1 MARAHAQLTRE
12 GTHLGNR
19 SQRLTTI
26 TGSLVALPN
35 SLLRPKKNTMIPSQG
50 GHSYSATTPSKANI
64 FERDLLPLRAEL
76 ERAARRYVR
85 NPHDAQDL
93 VQETFA
99 KAWAAYDSFDPD
111 SNGRAWMHRILVNT
125 WISAYRRT
133 ERRPHELLTDSFTD
147 ADLAAEN
154 RQSSASVSAEARAL
168 QRMPN
173 DQIRRAMQKL
183 PQVMQEVVYYADVYQ
198 YTYKEIAELW
208 GIPVG
213 TVMSRI
219 HRARARL
226 REALC
231 EVARG
236 EGYTVECDPGDV
248 AA

>member
-1 MARAHAQLTRE
+1 
-12 GTHLGNR
+12 
-19 SQRLTTI
+19 
-26 TGSLVALPN
+26 
-35 SLLRPKKNTMIPSQG
+35 MIPPQIDQ
-50 GHSYSATTPSKANI
+50 SYSATTPSKAEL
-64 FERDLLPLRAEL
+64 FERDLLSLRAEL

-99 KAWAAYDSFDPD
+99 KAWAAYDTFDPD

-125 WISAYRRT
+125 WISAHRRM
-133 ERRPHELLTDSFTD
+133 ERRPQELLTDSFTD

-154 RQSSASVSAEARAL
+154 RRSSASVSAEARAL
-168 QRMPN
+168 QWMPN
-173 DQIRRAMQKL
+173 DQIRQAMQKL
-183 PQVMQEVVYYADVYQ
+183 PQVMQEVVYYADVCQ
-198 YTYKEIAELW
+198 YTYKEIAALE

-226 REALC
+226 RVALC
-231 EVARG
+231 EVACE
-236 EGYTVECDPGDV
+236 EGYAECDPRDI

>member
-1 MARAHAQLTRE
+1 
-12 GTHLGNR
+12 
-19 SQRLTTI
+19 
-26 TGSLVALPN
+26 
-35 SLLRPKKNTMIPSQG
+35 MIPSQN
-50 GHSYSATTPSKANI
+50 GHSCSATTPFKERV
-64 FERDLLPLRAEL
+64 FTRDLLPLRAEL

-99 KAWAAYDSFDPD
+99 KAWAAFDSFDPD

-125 WISAYRRT
+125 WISAYRRM

-147 ADLAAEN
+147 ADLAAES
-154 RQSSASVSAEARAL
+154 RRSSVSVSAEARAL
-168 QRMPN
+168 ERMPN
-173 DQIRRAMQKL
+173 DHIRQAMLKL
-183 PQVMQEVVYYADVYQ
+183 PQVMQEVVYYADVCQ

-208 GIPVG
+208 GIPEG

-219 HRARARL
+219 HRARTRL

-231 EVARG
+231 EVAREG
-236 EGYTVECDPGDV
+236 GYTTDRDPGDI